1 MQTRLANSRNSVRML
16 ARNVIYARLVR
27 RLEITCRSLANL
39 APFKIG
45 SFEISLWDGFVRQIA
60 SDTAKEARFDAAN
73 RSWLLQYIRG
83 S

>member
-1 MQTRLANSRNSVRML
+1 ML

-45 SFEISLWDGFVRQIA
+45 SFEISLWDGFVRKIA